1 MRIVRR
7 SRAAIVPVLVFSACG
22 SPPPEVVTA
31 VAPTEYMAVGIFNGA
46 DPAAGTVN
54 ISHPPVPAAGWPA
67 MTMDFK
73 LAEPGTVAG
82 LEAGDRV
89 DIHFTVE
96 SGMNATITRI
106 APIE

>member
-1 MRIVRR
+1 MRMVRP
-7 SRAAIVPVLVFSACG
+7 SRAAIVTVLVFSACG

-31 VAPTEYMAVGIFNGA
+31 AAPTEYMAVGTFNAA

-54 ISHPPVPAAGWPA
+54 ISHVPVPAAGWPA

-73 LAEPGTVAG
+73 LAEPAAAAG

-89 DIHFTVE
+89 DIHFTIE
-96 SGMNATITRI
+96 SGMNATITHI